1 MVEAE
6 AAGNSQAVC
15 LVVAEAEREAE
26 EASLGTKGVVVVA
39 EARPRQASHSPKA
52 PNSWAAPEGYG
63 QETLN
68 PRHTG

>member
-6 AAGNSQAVC
+6 AAGYSQAGC
-15 LVVAEAEREAE
+15 LGVAEAEREAE

-39 EARPRQASHSPKA
+39 EARPRQANHSLKV
-52 PNSWAAPEGYG
+52 PNSYAVPGGCG
-63 QETLN
+63 QKTLN

>member
-6 AAGNSQAVC
+6 AAGHSQAVC

-39 EARPRQASHSPKA
+39 EAKARQANHSLKV
-52 PNSWAAPEGYG
+52 PNS
-63 QETLN
+63 
-68 PRHTG
+68 